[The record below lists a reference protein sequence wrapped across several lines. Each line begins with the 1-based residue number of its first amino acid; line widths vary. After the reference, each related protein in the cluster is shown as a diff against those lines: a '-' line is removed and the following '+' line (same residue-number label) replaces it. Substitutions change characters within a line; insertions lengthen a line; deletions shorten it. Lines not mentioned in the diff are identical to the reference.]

1 MFFILSCGLGAT
13 NTWARRFERPDDL
26 VATRCRT
33 TDGWWY
39 RRFIGEN
46 PLCSARHRQARL
58 LEWDCLFTLFGFPQL
73 VKCTAFAKVPAERI
87 QAYRDKKQDQA
98 TDCFNIAMY
107 LAEHLAITTLLL
119 KRSKTE
125 SAFGCSALGKLRAA
139 KIRENASAPETRKW
153 ALQ

>member
-1 MFFILSCGLGAT
+1 MLLTLGRGALNDRMILLLLDAERQTVGGTDVSLEKTPYACAPSPSKAPGVGLFIHSFRLSST
-13 NTWARRFERPDDL
+13 
-26 VATRCRT
+26 
-33 TDGWWY
+33 
-39 RRFIGEN
+39 GEV
-46 PLCSARHRQARL
+46 H
-58 LEWDCLFTLFGFPQL
+58 
-73 VKCTAFAKVPAERI
+73 TAFAKVPAERI

-98 TDCFNIAMY
+98 TDCFNIAKY